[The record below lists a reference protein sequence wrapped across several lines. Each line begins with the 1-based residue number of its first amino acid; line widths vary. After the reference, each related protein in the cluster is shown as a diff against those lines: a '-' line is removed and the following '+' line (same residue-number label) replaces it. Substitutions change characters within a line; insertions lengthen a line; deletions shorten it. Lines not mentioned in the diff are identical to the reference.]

1 MRHRIRKTGVRNCHF
16 VLTSACSS
24 TNSLPIPVWGTGTL
38 QLQNKIDKLK
48 RFCTLN
54 RNCSSHLALRRNA
67 RRRIRRAEAKT
78 AIRVVPFL
86 GLGIS
91 VYLSAHTFLA
101 SSNTSDR
108 TIYTPNLGA
117 FYSEGVQ
124 VPDLAY
130 LQVPDSISETAI
142 PNAANLLKSPK
153 ATIHNKL
160 AKSFTTPAAGYSI
173 TSNFGSR
180 IHPIFGDQRFH
191 TGIDIATPS
200 GTPIKAAKAG
210 FVTFADW
217 DGGYGKK
224 VLIDHGDGYET
235 LYAHLDQILVKTGE
249 FVTQKEV
256 IGLSG
261 STGYVTGPHL
271 HFEIRLYQVA
281 HNPLDYL

>member
-1 MRHRIRKTGVRNCHF
+1 MRHRIRRTGVRNRHF
-16 VLTSACSS
+16 VPTSACSS
-24 TNSLPIPVWGTGTL
+24 TRSFPIPVWGTRAL

-48 RFCTLN
+48 LFCPPSQTCL
-54 RNCSSHLALRRNA
+54 SDLTLRRNA
-67 RRRIRRAEAKT
+67 RCRLRRKEARA
-78 AIRVVPFL
+78 AIRVIPFL

-101 SSNTSDR
+101 SPAPADKTV
-108 TIYTPNLGA
+108 YTPTLGA
-117 FYSEGVQ
+117 FYSQGVQ
-124 VPDLAY
+124 VPDLAH
-130 LQVPDSISETAI
+130 LQASNGISENAVQ
-142 PNAANLLKSPK
+142 NAANLLKSPK
-153 ATIHNKL
+153 ATTSNKL
-160 AKSFTTPAAGYSI
+160 ARSFTTPAEGYTI

-235 LYAHLDQILVKTGE
+235 LYAHLDEILVKTGE